1 MEKRGTTETSCIA
14 RASNLE
20 VLGMDL
26 CTSILGITI
35 PNPDEMEL
43 PEFVQSIPTS
53 VGDELATDGTQNIY
67 LPFCILWW
75 NGIRCAPGK
84 PSHFADQAQKQFSSW
99 WICRSRDYRLWDSSA
114 ERCRA
119 FVESSRTAGFGYR
132 TKRQYGKSIV

>member
-53 VGDELATDGTQNIY
+53 VGDEIATDGTQNIC

-75 NGIRCAPGK
+75 NSIRWRPWQTVTFCG
-84 PSHFADQAQKQFSSW
+84 PSPEAIQQLVDLSLQGLQAMGFQ
-99 WICRSRDYRLWDSSA
+99 
-114 ERCRA
+114 CRA
-119 FVESSRTAGFGYR
+119 MQGVCQAE
-132 TKRQYGKSIV
+132 

>member
-53 VGDELATDGTQNIY
+53 VGDEIATDGTQNIR
-67 LPFCILWW
+67 LPFCILLVERYSLAPLA
-75 NGIRCAPGK
+75 NRHILQTKPRSNSAAGGSVAPRTTGYGIPV
-84 PSHFADQAQKQFSSW
+84 PSDAG
-99 WICRSRDYRLWDSSA
+99 RLSRRVEPLASA
-114 ERCRA
+114 IEPSASMARA
-119 FVESSRTAGFGYR
+119 
-132 TKRQYGKSIV
+132 